1 MSKQTR
7 RKGGYVRKWEEIL
20 SSPAYRDLRPVDRC
34 VLEEL
39 QRLYRPNRNGHLSLS
54 VRNAE
59 KLVHA
64 NKDTITKAFD
74 KVAAH
79 GFIELA
85 RGEYWQE
92 GKAREWRLTFEPCN
106 GREPTDEWRT
116 WEPGKIIY
124 STPKRNRTRSQTR
137 GQQRPSESDS
147 SSENKGHPSAPPSKP
162 KLAATEINDLQRW

>member
-1 MSKQTR
+1 M
-7 RKGGYVRKWEEIL
+7 RKWEEIL

-39 QRLYRPNRNGHLSLS
+39 QRVYRPNRNGQLSLS

-64 NKDTITKAFD
+64 NKDTVSKAFD
-74 KVAAH
+74 NLAAH

-137 GQQRPSESDS
+137 GQQRPPESDS
-147 SSENKGHPSAPPSKP
+147 SSENKGHLSAQPSKP
-162 KLAATEINDLQRW
+162 RLAAI

>member
-1 MSKQTR
+1 M
-7 RKGGYVRKWEEIL
+7 RKWEEIL
-20 SSPAYRDLRPVDRC
+20 GSPAYRHLKPVDRC

-39 QRLYRPNRNGHLSLS
+39 QRVYRPNRNGQLSLS

-64 NKDTITKAFD
+64 NKDTVSRAFD
-74 KVAAH
+74 TLAAH
-79 GFIELA
+79 GFIELV

-124 STPKRNRTRSQTR
+124 STPKRNRTRSPKR
-137 GQQRPSESDS
+137 GHPCPSGSDSPSESEGHS
-147 SSENKGHPSAPPSKP
+147 SARSATAKF
-162 KLAATEINDLQRW
+162 TVI